1 MYVKWQRRPRRT
13 MGGSPLLM
21 AVLVESHRVDG
32 KPRQRV
38 VAYLAGIRERFVG
51 EREDKHDKFW
61 RSVDAHLDALG
72 LDAET
77 RARIEASVAKGV
89 ARVTTD
95 NRVEFEAAEASIASA
110 RASAAADYR
119 RLCGARY

>member
-1 MYVKWQRRPRRT
+1 

-38 VAYLAGIRERFVG
+38 AAYLAGIRERFVG

-61 RSVDAHLDALG
+61 RSVDAHLDALP

-77 RARIEASVAKGV
+77 RAEIEASVAKRA

-95 NRVEFEAAEASIASA
+95 NRVEFEAAEAPIASA
-110 RASAAADYR
+110 RASDAADYR
-119 RLCGARY
+119 RLSGARY

>member
-1 MYVKWQRRPRRT
+1 MYVKWQRRPRKRT
-13 MGGSPLLM
+13 GGSPLVM

-38 VAYLAGIRERFVG
+38 VAYLAGIRERFIG
-51 EREDKHDKFW
+51 EREDEHNKFW

-77 RARIEASVAKGV
+77 RAKIETSVARTV

-95 NRVEFEAAEASIASA
+95 NRVEFEAAKASLINAN
-110 RASAAADYR
+110 AAQVAEFKGLR
-119 RLCGARY
+119 STRH

>member
-1 MYVKWQRRPRRT
+1 MYVKWQRRPRKRT
-13 MGGSPLLM
+13 DGSPLLM

-51 EREDKHDKFW
+51 EREDKHDEFW

-77 RARIEASVAKGV
+77 RARIEASIAKRV
-89 ARVTTD
+89 ARVTTKS
-95 NRVEFEAAEASIASA
+95 RAEYESMMTSRELSIATEAARRSNLG
-110 RASAAADYR
+110 RA
-119 RLCGARY
+119 GH